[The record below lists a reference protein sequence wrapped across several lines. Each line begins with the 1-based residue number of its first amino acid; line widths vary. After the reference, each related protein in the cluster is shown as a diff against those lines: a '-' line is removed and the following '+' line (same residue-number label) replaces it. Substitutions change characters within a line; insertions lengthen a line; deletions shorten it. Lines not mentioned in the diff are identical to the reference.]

1 MKVAVAHNN
10 NPETLKVAKHLKEL
24 LKENHIIYDAKYP
37 DIVITVGGDGT
48 LINAFHRYANQVDS
62 IKFIGVH
69 TGHLGFYTD
78 WHSYDVDK
86 MVEALKLQQAEA
98 AKYPLLD
105 VTLITYAGDE
115 KHFLALNESAIKR
128 VSHTLEADIYIDD
141 QLFENF
147 RGDGVCVSTPTGS
160 TAYSKSLGGAVI
172 HPELKALQMTEIAS
186 INNRVFRTLSAPIV
200 IAPDQKITVIPNT
213 DHFVMT
219 IDGERTNVM
228 NAKKIIY
235 QISRHSIQFDRFG
248 HHHFWSRVKT
258 AFISDNGE
266 NDHDDV

>member
-1 MKVAVAHNN
+1 MKVAIAHNN
-10 NPETLKVAKHLKEL
+10 YKNTLEVVAHLKDL
-24 LKENHIIYDAKYP
+24 LSKKNIVYDEKYP

-62 IKFIGVH
+62 IRFIGVH

-78 WHSYDVDK
+78 WRNYDIDK
-86 MVEALKLQQAEA
+86 MVDALLLQKGES

-105 VTLITYAGDE
+105 VKMITE
-115 KHFLALNESAIKR
+115 SNEERHFLALNESAIKR
-128 VSHTLEADIYIDD
+128 VSHTLEADVYIED

-147 RGDGVCVSTPTGS
+147 RGDGLCVSTPTGS

-172 HPELKALQMTEIAS
+172 HPGLKALQMTEIAS

-200 IAPDQKITVIPNT
+200 IAPDQWITIVPNT

-219 IDGERTNVM
+219 IDGERKDVR

-235 QISRHSIQFDRFG
+235 RISKHSIQFDRFG

-258 AFISDNGE
+258 AFI
-266 NDHDDV
+266 NDEEE